1 MMKAV
6 FSGFL
11 LQLPNADDIERQ
23 VFGRDIDL
31 ANVGQVFINLVR
43 DVFGQDGFS
52 GPAWTFLF
60 GSAALVGVW
69 RIFLGVRALARQGQG
84 QHPHQVQDEGPAIF
98 ANILGGSAL
107 ISLFTLV
114 NIGTSTLF
122 GSVSPLSYE
131 VGSPTNVTIETTINA
146 IFRIV
151 QWMGVFAV
159 FKAIRMW
166 QQAASGIR
174 PHDGSSPVVYLIS
187 GVLAFN
193 LQRIFQLI
201 ATSAS

>member
-1 MMKAV
+1 MIEAV
-6 FSGFL
+6 FSAFF
-11 LQLPNADDIERQ
+11 LQLPDIDDVERQ
-23 VFGRDIDL
+23 VFGRDVDL
-31 ANVGQVFINLVR
+31 ANFGQVFINLVR
-43 DVFGQDGFS
+43 DVFGQDGFN

-60 GSAALVGVW
+60 GAAALAGVW
-69 RIFLGVRALARQGQG
+69 RIFLGVRALARQGDG
-84 QHPHQVQDEGPAIF
+84 QHPHLAQDEGPAIF
-98 ANILGGSAL
+98 ANIVGGSAL

-114 NIGTSTLF
+114 NIGTTTLF
-122 GSVSPLSYE
+122 GSVSPLTYE
-131 VGSPTNVTIETTINA
+131 VSGSSNVTIETTINA
-146 IFRIV
+146 VFRIV
-151 QWMGVFAV
+151 QWVGVFAV

-174 PHDGSSPVVYLIS
+174 PHDGSSPVIYLIS